1 MLDTSLAPE
10 NETFVPSIQNDEE
23 MHSELDL
30 MVMIRAID
38 KTHLAPEKASS
49 HIVGFNLAPTTS
61 VHRLGSET
69 SEPGPGYYREILF
82 DKIRIP
88 SDSTMLALHYLP
100 RNR

>member
-30 MVMIRAID
+30 VVMTRAID
-38 KTHLAPEKASS
+38 KTHLAPEEASS

-61 VHRLGSET
+61 VDRLGSEM
-69 SEPGPGYYREILF
+69 SEPAPLYYVRSCSIKFMFHLTH
-82 DKIRIP
+82 RC
-88 SDSTMLALHYLP
+88 
-100 RNR
+100 